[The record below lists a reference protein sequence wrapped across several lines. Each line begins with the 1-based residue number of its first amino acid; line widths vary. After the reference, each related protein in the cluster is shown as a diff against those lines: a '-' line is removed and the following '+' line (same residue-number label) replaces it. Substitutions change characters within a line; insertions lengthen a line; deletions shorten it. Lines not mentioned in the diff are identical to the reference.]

1 MGLAKSELQLEL
13 PLAGRAHAGPDG
25 QFSLPFERI
34 DAAIEA
40 GSEPAQPPRPGL
52 PFRLRRSS
60 RGSIGFAV
68 DERGLKVYAPRGLA
82 LPQIEQV
89 MRERG
94 QAIFEKLAGRPMLDA
109 CTPKRWHDGARF
121 AYLGQ
126 SLQVRLANDVDE
138 ALARG
143 GCLCLPLPPEAQ
155 EAQIRDRVHA
165 WLQAEARRV
174 LTERIGLWADRLGV
188 DVPSWQLSFAGRN
201 WGSVDEGGRLKLS
214 WRLIH
219 LPLRQLDG
227 IVTRQ
232 LARMACR
239 TTGELWSNAELPA

>member
-1 MGLAKSELQLEL
+1 MGLAKTELQLEL
-13 PLAGRAHAGPDG
+13 PLAGAAHVAPGG
-25 QFSLPFERI
+25 QFSLPLERN

-40 GSEPAQPPRPGL
+40 GPVPPQPPRPSL
-52 PFRLRRSS
+52 PFRLRRSP
-60 RGSIGFAV
+60 RGTIGFAV
-68 DERGLKVYAPRGLA
+68 DELGLKVYAPRGLA
-82 LPQIEQV
+82 VPQIEQV

-94 QAIFEKLAGRPMLDA
+94 QAIYQKLADRPMLNA
-109 CTPKRWHDGARF
+109 HTPPRWQDGARF
-121 AYLGQ
+121 VYLGQ
-126 SLQVRLANDVDE
+126 SLQVRLADDVNE
-138 ALARG
+138 ALTRG

-155 EAQIRDRVHA
+155 EAQIRDRAHA

-174 LTERIGLWADRLGV
+174 LTERIALWAHRLGIDAPV
-188 DVPSWQLSFAGRN
+188 WQLSFGGRN

-227 IVTRQ
+227 VVTRQ
-232 LARMACR
+232 LARMARR